1 MEDIEDETYSM
12 IIYIEDYG
20 YYADKQNNKSY
31 NFTENYKY
39 AKHYKTEKSAY
50 HNLLNKITHDEIFKN
65 KKIYLQPLRIKQII
79 KYDLEKLIE
88 TNIKYE
94 PKHEVKFVEE
104 ESKVKVI
111 IDDDF
116 WN

>member
-1 MEDIEDETYSM
+1 MEDKIEDEMCSM
-12 IIYIEDYG
+12 IVYIEDNG

-31 NFTENYKY
+31 NFTEDYHY
-39 AKHYKTEKSAY
+39 AKQYKSEKSVY
-50 HNLLNKITHDEIFKN
+50 HNLLNKISHDVQFKD

-79 KYDLEKLIE
+79 QYNLDKLKE

-94 PKHEVKFVEE
+94 PKHEVKIVEDTN
-104 ESKVKVI
+104 VKVI
-111 IDDDF
+111 IDDNF